1 VNSKNKIIVTIVSLI
16 AWLFISGPVGA
27 ESIPISEQ
35 PHLTEVALSPLFVG
49 GRIVGLVAVYDDPT
63 TERPADRLQVYD
75 NAGHLLVIGWFDKF
89 GIQRMA
95 VDRGLLDGEKLEGV
109 FVVMSDG
116 EPM

>member
-1 VNSKNKIIVTIVSLI
+1 MNSKNKVIVIMVI

-27 ESIPISEQ
+27 DSITINEQ
-35 PHLTEVALSPLFVG
+35 AYLTEVALSPLFVG
-49 GRIVGLVAVYDDPT
+49 GEIVGLVAVYDDAT
-63 TERPADRLQVYD
+63 TARPADFLQVYD

-95 VDRGLLDGEKLEGV
+95 VDRGLLEGDKLEGV

>member
-1 VNSKNKIIVTIVSLI
+1 MNSKNKVIVAIVI
-16 AWLFISGPVGA
+16 AWLFISGPAGA
-27 ESIPISEQ
+27 DSIPVSEQ
-35 PHLTEVALSPLFVG
+35 PHVTEVALSPLFVDG
-49 GRIVGLVAVYDDPT
+49 KIVGLVAVYDDAT
-63 TERPADRLQVYD
+63 TERLADYLRVYD

-95 VDRGLLDGEKLEGV
+95 VDRGLLDGDKLEGV

>member
-1 VNSKNKIIVTIVSLI
+1 MNSKNKIIVIMVI
-16 AWLFISGPVGA
+16 ARLFISGSVGA
-27 ESIPISEQ
+27 ESIPVSEQ

-49 GRIVGLVAVYDDPT
+49 GEIVGLVAVYDDAT
-63 TERPADRLQVYD
+63 TERPADFLQVYD

-95 VDRGLLDGEKLEGV
+95 VDRGLLDGDRLEGV

>member
-1 VNSKNKIIVTIVSLI
+1 MNSKNKVIVAIVI
-16 AWLFISGPVGA
+16 AWLFISGAAGA
-27 ESIPISEQ
+27 DSIPVSEQ

-49 GRIVGLVAVYDDPT
+49 GEIVGLVVVYDDAT
-63 TERPADRLQVYD
+63 TERPADYLRVYD
-75 NAGHLLVIGWFDKF
+75 NAGHLLVIGWFDEF

-95 VDRGLLDGEKLEGV
+95 VDRGLRDGDKLEGV

>member
-1 VNSKNKIIVTIVSLI
+1 M
-16 AWLFISGPVGA
+16 
-27 ESIPISEQ
+27 SEQ
-35 PHLTEVALSPLFVG
+35 ARLTEVALSPLFDG
-49 GRIVGLVAVYDDPT
+49 DKIVGLVAVYDDVT
-63 TERPADRLQVYD
+63 TERPADCLEVYD

-95 VDRGLLDGEKLEGV
+95 VDRGLLDGDKLEGV